1 MKKQKRDL
9 QERAFSR
16 GYRAGIERRSKDLAP
31 PEGAM
36 RDAWLSGW
44 RSGRSDHWDGYT
56 GVSGIHRM
64 VV

>member
-16 GYRAGIERRSKDLAP
+16 GYRAGVERRSKDLAP
-31 PEGAM
+31 PEGPM